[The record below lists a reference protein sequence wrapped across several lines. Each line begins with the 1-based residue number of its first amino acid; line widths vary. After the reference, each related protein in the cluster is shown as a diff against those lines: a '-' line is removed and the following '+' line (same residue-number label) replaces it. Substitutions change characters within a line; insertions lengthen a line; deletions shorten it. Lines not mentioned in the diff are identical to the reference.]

1 MAGNQGSF
9 ETAGPRQ
16 RIGFGSAFE
25 YYQTNGQEKNL
36 CAFVLTSTGFPLI
49 MLVLN
54 RLFFLYGGFSMAASF
69 RRIPVLLLLIL
80 QGSFSLDSSAQ
91 QPPAGPTGPL
101 QLTLKEAV
109 QLALKQ
115 NPQRII
121 AQLLVSES
129 DRNSQIARAALL
141 PQARVAASGSVNQYN
156 LQSIERSK
164 QRSDAGPFQVVEAG
178 PAFSQTLL
186 NLPLIRG
193 YQIGREGTRQA
204 RADEQTTREIVVNA
218 VVDQYL
224 LILRALATRDAAN
237 ARVALAQ
244 RLYEQATELQKT
256 GIGLNIDTVRAN
268 VELQNERQN
277 LIDAETLTHTT
288 KYGLAALLDLPRDQ
302 DLEVADRLDFYDL
315 PALDR
320 QLLLNQALTS
330 RPEIR
335 SLNSQQRIAK
345 LTTDAAGEQRL
356 PQLDFSGFWYYQGSR
371 FDNGVPAYT
380 YEVSLQFPLFT
391 GGRIRAEEAHAKL
404 EEQHVAEIRRQLE
417 AQIVNDVKSALDE
430 LAAARNSVDVANLGY
445 KLAQEEVAQAQRR
458 FQAGVTTNVEV
469 VTAQD
474 ALARASDNQIGAL
487 YQFNLSRAALARA
500 TGEIEAMYTK

>member
-1 MAGNQGSF
+1 
-9 ETAGPRQ
+9 
-16 RIGFGSAFE
+16 
-25 YYQTNGQEKNL
+25 
-36 CAFVLTSTGFPLI
+36 
-49 MLVLN
+49 
-54 RLFFLYGGFSMAASF
+54 MAASF
-69 RRIPVLLLLIL
+69 RRISVFVLLIL
-80 QGSFSLDSSAQ
+80 QGSFPLNSSAQ
-91 QPPAGPTGPL
+91 QPSVGATGPL

-121 AQLLVSES
+121 ARLLVSES

-141 PQARVAASGSVNQYN
+141 PQANMAASGSVNQYN
-156 LQSIERSK
+156 FQSIERSK
-164 QRSDAGPFQVVEAG
+164 PRTDAGPFQVVEAG
-178 PAFSQTLL
+178 PTFSQTLL
-186 NLPLIRG
+186 NLPQIRG
-193 YQIGREGTRQA
+193 YQIGREGTRQG
-204 RADEQTTREIVVNA
+204 RADEQTTRETVVTS

-224 LILRALATRDAAN
+224 LVLRALATRDAAN
-237 ARVALAQ
+237 ARVVLAQ

-302 DLEVADRLDFYDL
+302 DLEVTDHLDFYDL
-315 PALDR
+315 PALEKET
-320 QLLLNQALTS
+320 LLNQALTM

-356 PQLDFSGFWYYQGSR
+356 PQLDFSGFWFYQGSR
-371 FDNGVPAYT
+371 FGNGIPAYT
-380 YEVSLQFPLFT
+380 YELSVQFPLFT
-391 GGRIRAEEAHAKL
+391 GGGSRAHEARAKL
-404 EEQHVAEIRRQLE
+404 EEQHVAETRRQLE
-417 AQIVNDVKSALDE
+417 AQIVNEVKSSLDE
-430 LAAARNSVDVANLGY
+430 LTAARNSVDVANLGL

-458 FQAGVTTNVEV
+458 FAAGVTTNVEV
-469 VTAQD
+469 ITAQD
-474 ALARASDNQIGAL
+474 ELARANDNQIAAL
-487 YQFNLSRAALARA
+487 YQFNLSRASLARS

>member
-1 MAGNQGSF
+1 MA
-9 ETAGPRQ
+9 ARHRQ
-16 RIGFGSAFE
+16 I
-25 YYQTNGQEKNL
+25 
-36 CAFVLTSTGFPLI
+36 FVLLASVLQVMFPL
-49 MLVLN
+49 V
-54 RLFFLYGGFSMAASF
+54 SA
-69 RRIPVLLLLIL
+69 
-80 QGSFSLDSSAQ
+80 AQ
-91 QPPAGPTGPL
+91 QQPAAAPAPL
-101 QLTLKEAV
+101 QLTLKQTV

-115 NPQRII
+115 NPQRVI

-141 PQARVAASGSVNQYN
+141 PHAGISASGSLNQYN
-156 LQSIERSK
+156 VQSIERAPK
-164 QRSDAGPFQVVEAG
+164 PAELGPFQIIEAG
-178 PAFSQTLL
+178 PTFSQSIL
-186 NLPLIRG
+186 NFQQIRG
-193 YQIGREGTRQA
+193 YQIGREGTHQA

-224 LILRALATRDAAN
+224 QILRALATRDAAN
-237 ARVALAQ
+237 ARVALAE

-256 GIGLNIDTVRAN
+256 GVGLNIDTVRAN

-302 DLEVADRLDFYDL
+302 DLEVTDHLDFYDL
-315 PALDR
+315 PALEKET
-320 QLLLNQALTS
+320 LLNQALTM

-356 PQLDFSGFWYYQGSR
+356 PQLDFSGFWFYQGSR
-371 FDNGVPAYT
+371 FGNGIPAYT
-380 YEVSLQFPLFT
+380 YELSVQFPLFT
-391 GGRIRAEEAHAKL
+391 GGRIRAEEARAKL
-404 EEQHVAEIRRQLE
+404 EEQHVAETRRQLE
-417 AQIVNDVKSALDE
+417 AQIVNEVKSSLDE
-430 LAAARNSVDVANLGY
+430 LTAARNSVDVANLGL

-458 FQAGVTTNVEV
+458 FAAGVTTNVEV
-469 VTAQD
+469 ITAQD

-487 YQFNLSRAALARA
+487 YQFNLSRASLARS

>member
-1 MAGNQGSF
+1 
-9 ETAGPRQ
+9 
-16 RIGFGSAFE
+16 
-25 YYQTNGQEKNL
+25 
-36 CAFVLTSTGFPLI
+36 
-49 MLVLN
+49 
-54 RLFFLYGGFSMAASF
+54 MAASF
-69 RRIPVLLLLIL
+69 RRISVLVLLIL
-80 QGSFSLDSSAQ
+80 QGSFPLNSSAQ
-91 QPPAGPTGPL
+91 QPSAGSTSPL

-121 AQLLVSES
+121 ARLLVSES

-141 PQARVAASGSVNQYN
+141 PQANMAASGSVNEYN
-156 LQSIERSK
+156 FQSIERSK
-164 QRSDAGPFQVVEAG
+164 LRTDAGPFQVVEAG
-178 PAFSQTLL
+178 PSFSQTLL
-186 NLPLIRG
+186 NLPQIRG
-193 YQIGREGTRQA
+193 YQVGREGTRQA
-204 RADEQTTREIVVNA
+204 RADEQTTRETVVTA

-224 LILRALATRDAAN
+224 LVLRALATRDAAN
-237 ARVALAQ
+237 ARVVLAQ

-302 DLEVADRLDFYDL
+302 DVEVTDRLDFYDL
-315 PALDR
+315 PVLEKEA
-320 QLLLNQALTS
+320 LLNEALSS

-345 LTTDAAGEQRL
+345 LMTDSAREQRL

-380 YEVSLQFPLFT
+380 YEISLQFPLFT
-391 GGRIRAEEAHAKL
+391 SGRIRAEEAHAKL
-404 EEQHVAEIRRQLE
+404 EEQHVAETRRQLV
-417 AQIVNDVKSALDE
+417 AQIVNDVKSAFDE

-500 TGEIEAMYTK
+500 TGQIEAMYTK

>member
-1 MAGNQGSF
+1 
-9 ETAGPRQ
+9 
-16 RIGFGSAFE
+16 
-25 YYQTNGQEKNL
+25 
-36 CAFVLTSTGFPLI
+36 
-49 MLVLN
+49 
-54 RLFFLYGGFSMAASF
+54 MAASF
-69 RRIPVLLLLIL
+69 RRVSVLLLLIVH
-80 QGSFSLDSSAQ
+80 GSFPLSSSGQ
-91 QPPAGPTGPL
+91 QPSAGSTGSL
-101 QLTLKEAV
+101 KLTLKEAL

-121 AQLLVSES
+121 ARLLVSES

-141 PQARVAASGSVNQYN
+141 PQANMAASGSVNQYN
-156 LQSIERSK
+156 FQSIERSK
-164 QRSDAGPFQVVEAG
+164 RRTDAGPFQVIEAG

-186 NLPLIRG
+186 NLPLIRE

-204 RADEQTTREIVVNA
+204 RADEQSTRETVVTA

-224 LILRALATRDAAN
+224 LVLRALATRDAAN
-237 ARVALAQ
+237 ARVVLAQ
-244 RLYEQATELQKT
+244 RLYEQAAELQKT

-302 DLEVADRLDFYDL
+302 DLEVTDGLEFYDL
-315 PALDR
+315 PVLERDA
-320 QLLLNQALTS
+320 LLNQALSS

-335 SLNSQQRIAK
+335 SLSSQQRIAK
-345 LTTDAAGEQRL
+345 LTTDSARDQRL

-380 YEVSLQFPLFT
+380 YEISLQFPLFT
-391 GGRIRAEEAHAKL
+391 SGRIRAEEAHAKL
-404 EEQHVAEIRRQLE
+404 EEQHVAEVRRQVE

-430 LAAARNSVDVANLGY
+430 LTAARNSVDVANLGY
-445 KLAQEEVAQAQRR
+445 KLAEEEVAQAQRR

-474 ALARASDNQIGAL
+474 ALARASDNRIGAL